1 MSNENEQ
8 IRYILQYLSEVPNSP
23 DKSVIVLNK
32 LSSVPKIGH
41 GRRSRRSRKLLN
53 KVLFRH
59 SCISYHLDRC
69 TGK

>member
-1 MSNENEQ
+1 MSSENEQ
-8 IRYILQYLSEVPNSP
+8 IRYILQYLSEVLNSP

-32 LSSVPKIGH
+32 LSNVLKIGH
-41 GRRSRRSRKLLN
+41 GCRRRSRKLLN